1 MEKVKLMNKTSMI
14 LACVNHVL
22 YDSIHKVVGCSPQ
35 LVYSVLNCHEKEYKP
50 KYRNSSEIKLM
61 DKNRKKSIERVFKKG
76 DEVFIEGDLRLWE
89 VIYAGREVLTLK
101 SGYDSRSVQKYQV
114 A

>member
-1 MEKVKLMNKTSMI
+1 MI
-14 LACVNHVL
+14 LACVNHVI

-35 LVYSVLNCHEKEYKP
+35 LVYSVLSCHENEYTPRYK
-50 KYRNSSEIKLM
+50 KIQDNEIVLK
-61 DKNRKKSIERVFKKG
+61 KKRKVASRVFKKG
-76 DEVFIEGDLRLWE
+76 DEVLIEGDARLWE

-101 SGYDSRSVQKYQV
+101 SGYDSKAVQKYQV